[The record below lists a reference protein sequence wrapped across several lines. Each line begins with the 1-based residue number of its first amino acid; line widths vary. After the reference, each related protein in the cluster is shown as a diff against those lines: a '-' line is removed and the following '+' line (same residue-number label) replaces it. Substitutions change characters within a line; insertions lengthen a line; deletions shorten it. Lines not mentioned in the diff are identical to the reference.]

1 MFYFN
6 SMKNG
11 PQLKVVHLAFPCLM
25 VQIEGAKKAGMFNND
40 KKKKKKTSDVLEI
53 RFKPDLYTRKL
64 TWDVGQVYRLTEF
77 ILL

>member
-1 MFYFN
+1 
-6 SMKNG
+6 
-11 PQLKVVHLAFPCLM
+11 M